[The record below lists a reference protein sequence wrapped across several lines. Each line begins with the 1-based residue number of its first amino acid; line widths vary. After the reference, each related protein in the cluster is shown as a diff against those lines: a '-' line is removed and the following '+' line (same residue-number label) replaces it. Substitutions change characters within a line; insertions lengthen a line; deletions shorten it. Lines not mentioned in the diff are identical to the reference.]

1 MARAA
6 LPKQPVARPTT
17 RAAGAPTRVARQ
29 PVRQVVA
36 LSPAAAEQVPG
47 RAKWYYDWHA
57 VALIILFLIAV
68 GALLVFVRLE
78 LRRPYA
84 GAA

>member
-1 MARAA
+1 
-6 LPKQPVARPTT
+6 
-17 RAAGAPTRVARQ
+17 
-29 PVRQVVA
+29 
-36 LSPAAAEQVPG
+36 
-47 RAKWYYDWHA
+47 

-78 LRRPYA
+78 LRRPDA